1 MSKQL
6 TRYALIFVVLMA
18 LQILVLNNIRLGGY
32 INPYIYI
39 LFIMLLPFEIP
50 GWFLLIL
57 GFLTGLVV
65 DAYSDTLGMH
75 SSATLFIAFLRPFVL
90 SNISTYELD
99 DKKGSP
105 TMSLND
111 LGWFIKYTLIMV
123 LAHHFVLFYLE
134 TFSFTHFFAT
144 LLRIILSS
152 SLTILFILLSQFFII
167 KR

>member
-6 TRYALIFVVLMA
+6 IRYALTFVALIA
-18 LQILVLNNIRLGGY
+18 LQLLVLNNINLGGY
-32 INPYIYI
+32 INPYVYI

-50 GWFLLIL
+50 GWILLIL
-57 GFLTGLVV
+57 GFLTGLII
-65 DAYSDTLGMH
+65 DAFSGTLGMH
-75 SSATLFIAFLRPFVL
+75 SSATLFIAFIRPTVL

-105 TMSLND
+105 TMSMND
-111 LGWFIKYTLIMV
+111 IGWFIKYTLVMV
-123 LAHHFVLFYLE
+123 FAHHFVLFYLE

-152 SLTILFILLSQFFII
+152 ILTVLFILLSQFFVI
-167 KR
+167 RR